1 MFGYKLFTI
10 VKEKSVVIVE
20 QLGKYHRTLGPGLN
34 FLIPLIDR
42 AAYT

>member
-10 VKEKSVVIVE
+10 VREKTVVIVE
-20 QLGKYHRTLGPGLN
+20 QLGKYHRTLQPGLN